1 MRDWRKSMRIS
12 RDKQGLFDDLKQR
25 YQYLL
30 DSAYPDDI
38 ISFEEET
45 GISSDDF
52 YMFFSLVAGSLSLVI
67 DHKRIPKKQLN
78 VLRQSFE
85 EQYPQIKTYQH
96 ILDCYPLLHSY
107 VQYHEETR
115 KRIIALI

>member
-1 MRDWRKSMRIS
+1 MKFSK
-12 RDKQGLFDDLKQR
+12 DKQGLIYDLKKR

-30 DSAYPDDI
+30 DSAYPDEI

-45 GISSDDF
+45 GMSSDDF
-52 YMFFSLVAGSLSLVI
+52 YMFFSLVGGSLSLVI

-85 EQYPQIKTYQH
+85 KQYPQIKTYQH
-96 ILDCYPLLHSY
+96 ILESYPFAFLCS
-107 VQYHEETR
+107 VP
-115 KRIIALI
+115 

>member
-1 MRDWRKSMRIS
+1 MKFSQ
-12 RDKQGLFDDLKQR
+12 DKQGLIHDLKQR

-45 GISSDDF
+45 GMPSDDF
-52 YMFFSLVAGSLSLVI
+52 YLFFSLVAGSLSYVV

-85 EQYPQIKTYQH
+85 EQSPQIKSFQH
-96 ILDCYPLLHSY
+96 ILESYHLLHSY
-107 VQYHEETR
+107 IQYHEETR
-115 KRIIALI
+115 KRIIALIQ

>member
-1 MRDWRKSMRIS
+1 MKIS
-12 RDKQGLFDDLKQR
+12 SDKQGLFDDLNQR

-38 ISFEEET
+38 VSFEEET
-45 GISSDDF
+45 AICSDDF
-52 YMFFSLVAGSLSLVI
+52 YMFFSLVAGSLSYVI

-85 EQYPQIKTYQH
+85 EQYPQIKSFQH
-96 ILDCYPLLHSY
+96 VLESYPLLHSY

-115 KRIIALI
+115 KRIIAFIQ

>member
-1 MRDWRKSMRIS
+1 MKIS
-12 RDKQGLFDDLKQR
+12 RDKQGLFDDVKQR

-30 DSAYPDDI
+30 DSSYPDDI

-45 GISSDDF
+45 GMYSDDF
-52 YMFFSLVAGSLSLVI
+52 YMFFSLVAGSLSYVI

-96 ILDCYPLLHSY
+96 ILESYPLLHSY

-115 KRIIALI
+115 KRIMALIP

>member
-1 MRDWRKSMRIS
+1 MKIS
-12 RDKQGLFDDLKQR
+12 RDKQDLFDDLKQR

-38 ISFEEET
+38 VSFEEET
-45 GISSDDF
+45 VMPSDDF
-52 YMFFSLVAGSLSLVI
+52 YLFFSLVAGSLSYVI

-85 EQYPQIKTYQH
+85 EQYPQIKSFQH
-96 ILDCYPLLHSY
+96 VLESYPLLHSY
-107 VQYHEETR
+107 IQYHEETR
-115 KRIIALI
+115 KRIIALIQ